1 MSRATVGTGIVK
13 KSVSRAGRL
22 KTSVVILSMHS
33 DEAYVL
39 QALRNGAIGYVLKES
54 SPHDLVM
61 AVKRAVQ
68 GRLYLSE
75 PLSDLALEAYLK
87 SAQSA
92 PLDSYDTLTARER
105 QVLHLRAEGRTSSD
119 IAAHLSISPRTVDDH
134 RANMMRKLG
143 LRNQTELLLY
153 AQRRG
158 ILPQA
163 ENLAEVVYKRP
174 IVE

>member
-1 MSRATVGTGIVK
+1 M
-13 KSVSRAGRL
+13 
-22 KTSVVILSMHS
+22 
-33 DEAYVL
+33 
-39 QALRNGAIGYVLKES
+39 LKES
-54 SPHDLVM
+54 NPDDLVM
-61 AVKRAVQ
+61 AVNRAVQ

-92 PLDSYDTLTARER
+92 PLDSYDKLTARER
-105 QVLHLRAEGRTSSD
+105 QVMHLRAEGRTAGD
-119 IAAHLSISPRTVDDH
+119 IAARLSISPRTVDDH
-134 RANMMRKLG
+134 RANMMCKLG

-163 ENLAEVVYKRP
+163 GNPAEFGYKRP
-174 IVE
+174 TVE